1 MTTIPTGEIK
11 NKGYAKYW
19 GGRGWGQTRG
29 IMGDVQMTNSFNLR
43 DTYCRE

>member
-19 GGRGWGQTRG
+19 GG
-29 IMGDVQMTNSFNLR
+29 GDGGKQGVLSEM
-43 DTYCRE
+43 YK

>member
-19 GGRGWGQTRG
+19 GGEGVGANKGYYGRCANDEF
-29 IMGDVQMTNSFNLR
+29 I
-43 DTYCRE
+43 